1 MNQRKRKVIDSAL
14 QLFVEK
20 GFQNTSIQEILDRS
34 KISKGTFYNY
44 FSSKNEC
51 FLAILEQARYEASL
65 RRHELS
71 LGKDPNDEQVL
82 IEQII
87 VLMQINKEQNL
98 VSLFEGIF
106 SSNDNELCSMLGRY
120 RLYEVEWVANRFVD
134 VLGESARPYTFELA
148 ITFFGMIQ
156 YLSMTHRSTYGFSIQ
171 IEKLVQVAF
180 RNIKAIL
187 PMMNAKEI
195 ILGQDQLH
203 FMASKAKQKPILKEE
218 VLEKLGGFLE
228 GVLYE
233 DAHFT
238 SVQFTESL
246 LEELKREPLRI
257 AVIETLLKPFHE
269 SLKDTNH
276 GAEAIEIAN
285 MIWYYIKNET
295 HQK

>member
-14 QLFVEK
+14 QLFIEK
-20 GFQNTSIQEILDRS
+20 GFHNTSIQEILDRS

-51 FLAILEQARYEASL
+51 FLAILEQSRYEASL
-65 RRHELS
+65 RRHEIS

-106 SSNDNELCSMLGRY
+106 NSNDQELRSMLGRY

-156 YLSMTHRSTYGFSIQ
+156 YISMTYRSIYGFSIK
-171 IEKLVQVAF
+171 IEDLVQVAF

-187 PMMNAKEI
+187 PAMNHNEI
-195 ILGQDQLH
+195 LLSQEQLYL
-203 FMASKAKQKPILKEE
+203 MASKAEQKPILKEDVLDKLVGFREGLLYDE
-218 VLEKLGGFLE
+218 V
-228 GVLYE
+228 
-233 DAHFT
+233 HFA
-238 SVQFTESL
+238 SAQFTESL
-246 LEELKREPLRI
+246 LDELNREQLRT

-269 SLKDTNH
+269 SLKETIH
-276 GAEAIEIAN
+276 AAEAIEITN
-285 MIWYYIKNET
+285 LIWYYIKNEP
-295 HQK
+295 Q